1 MNKMN
6 QTQTRSPRKRLLSLI
21 LAVILMIGLLPIS
34 AFATSASAQANDSG
48 TTAES
53 QEFLRIFHL
62 DCGRK
67 YFTVSEIEGIIDQ
80 LAENHYTHIQ
90 LAFGNDGLRFLLDD
104 MSVTVNGTE
113 YSSDNVKN
121 AIKTGNSGNGL
132 AGAAA
137 GVLDQSEMDTI
148 LDYAKKAGIEVI
160 PMFNAPGHM
169 YTAIKAM
176 NSLGIGGKYSGTSDA
191 SSAAKALNWSI
202 GPTDSTAVAYAEA
215 LLTKYVKYFA
225 GKDCTKFNI
234 GADESGLSSSNY
246 AAYAEMV
253 NAMNKIVKG
262 EGMTTLAYND
272 GIYNTTYAT
281 SQSSVTFD
289 NDIII
294 CYWTTGDGIATAEFL
309 SDKGFKILNN
319 TNNWYYVLGDG
330 LYKWNVW
337 GSGGQWGYESA
348 VNGLKSTKVTQVKG
362 DEDTNA
368 VTPVGS
374 VLCCWCDVP
383 SIGYMENGVNTSQ
396 SNRQSVYNLIAE
408 MAKQNPDYFKETKP
422 ELSVGT
428 AQGVTVSAAKDG
440 KYQVILPENGGG
452 TVQLS
457 VKNLADG
464 QTAVWASNEETI
476 AAVNA
481 NGLVTFTG
489 TTGTVTIT
497 ATVPS
502 AAGTESAAAL
512 LSNTNDN
519 GTATY
524 SVTFEVK
531 EQGAATKTEDIVLTV
546 GGTKTVTVDGVQAI
560 LTQPDAQ
567 YATVATKGVP
577 SETVSYTASASA
589 STDIRAYGG
598 NDVSNLIDG
607 NTGTYFFSDAAP
619 GVGAY
624 VQVDLKKAIP
634 FDAVRLTS
642 CGDDFCKN
650 AAVKVSADGD
660 NWTTIGSYTGSTT
673 ATTFDVNGNIGSV
686 RYIRVEITEQVR
698 ANNGNYC
705 WWKLAEI
712 EWGNYD
718 NGTFTRMETSGTV
731 TVPEQT
737 QITFTGVA
745 VGNTV
750 ARIGDT
756 EYNIQVK
763 GRVEIPIS
771 IIDYRADGLLFD
783 YSYAD
788 SSYGNYPDSYRYSLV
803 HGRAEQT
810 NTYSSTNVAG
820 TWDSS
825 AGIYYVDGNGSKVE
839 SIPRTRIEQTGP
851 VGPYGTAFFTNS
863 GDNSWSRA
871 GLVKTQLG
879 TNGMPVYTEDAVQYV
894 ASLLK
899 AGYYNDVSDSDYNCN
914 SYIYKTFVAAD
925 GKRSIHNESATEF
938 SAQFEVTK
946 SYNDIKTAYDL
957 AWYLLNTI
965 YQPDT
970 EATVPVTD
978 VDGQQREV
986 PLYGMA
992 VDTYKSIVLTAD
1004 GNKYTFEAGY
1014 SNNPKNVLYDKEN
1027 GTISNGGGTSVTG
1040 FYPLESLG
1048 YEQPGL
1054 LTNTSRN
1061 DGLDETTG
1069 RNRNGSFTLRGE
1081 SQFVY
1086 NKDSNLYFTF
1096 TGDDDVY
1103 MYINGVLALD
1113 LGGAHG
1119 RNTKKVQLDKLDKD
1133 TYKLKDGEVATFTF
1147 FYMERCSDASTF
1159 AIETNM
1165 ELVQRDIAVE
1175 KNAYSDSGYKT
1186 PVASGAVVDNGRS
1199 LFYDLVVANLGNTT
1213 MTDFTFEDTDT
1224 FTGKANLGYDVTD
1237 ASVTAGSKDKDK
1249 NLVSLSANGYT
1260 YFVTDADGNQVGE
1273 TKTCDTLDALST
1285 AVAGVNL
1292 AAKQS
1297 LHVRFLKATV
1307 DVAPSKII
1315 SYTNTIKVTASAG
1328 GARLWDDGSHSIYAY
1343 NDGGTARTYVVD
1355 FGLPLNITKIFDP
1368 SAKDYINGA
1377 AGNIE
1382 LKQQPQYG
1390 TAELTANGYDSS
1402 VRYQLKTN
1410 TTIDGQDTITLNVP
1424 YKFDN
1429 AERTLPK
1436 TLNIIPAS
1444 NVYYE
1449 DSLASFT
1456 PGSGVAKDATWSKV
1470 DNDDKAATEK
1480 TDVYQALQQLG
1491 DKKIYGYD
1499 DAYNKDNSS
1508 MLSMG
1513 TAHKVTVTSAMA
1525 DTNAWKE
1532 QPTSAWPTASF
1543 TFTGTGFD
1551 IISLTDN
1558 TSGAI
1563 LVKVTGE
1570 NYNKNFLVD
1579 NYYGYNYNEKT
1590 GEWTT
1595 DKTGGNNAL
1604 YQIPVMKVTDLPH
1617 GTYNVTIQVFF
1628 NEFFDG
1634 TESGTYNFWLDA
1646 IRIYNPMGDYADYT
1660 KDNEGYPQYIQLHDE
1675 LVKTAEES
1683 GEKKL
1688 VFIDGAASATI
1699 AEYANYGPN
1708 NEVYLANGQAI
1719 SFKLTGADV
1728 DKIASVQ
1735 IGAKAPKGTAVLNVN
1750 STDIESSLSTATEM
1764 YYDITTQVTGGSYQ
1778 VTITNNTTTTDNIL
1792 SLTNLKITYKTTK
1805 PAEDEKVT
1813 LAALDTQEQ
1822 ENAVNLVRALF
1833 TAPMATFSPETFQ
1846 ADWGRAVRAGKRAT
1860 LTVKTS
1866 ADVESITVDGVT
1878 VTSYTTRTERTGWG
1892 WWSPKVTYHV
1902 FTYTTTA
1909 PAQTTDYAV
1918 CAVNAEGTAS
1928 EPITATLTVRPAT
1941 WWNWWF

>member
-34 AFATSASAQANDSG
+34 AFATSASAQAGEDKAATQDS
-48 TTAES
+48 
-53 QEFLRIFHL
+53 EFLRIFHL

-104 MSVTVNGTE
+104 MSVTVNGTKYDKE
-113 YSSDNVKN
+113 KVKS
-121 AIKTGNSGNGL
+121 AVQSGNKAYYN
-132 AGAAA
+132 AGD
-137 GVLDQSEMDTI
+137 VNELTQSDMDEI
-148 LDYAKKAGIEVI
+148 IKHANDKGIQVI
-160 PMFNAPGHM
+160 PMFNTPYHM
-169 YTAIKAM
+169 NALLSAM
-176 NSLGIGGKYSGTSDA
+176 EKLGMS
-191 SSAAKALNWSI
+191 NVRMSI
-202 GPTDSTAVAYAEA
+202 TTTDENGNKSTNNNYLKLVDNDTAVAFVKALQQKYMDYFKSKGCKYYNIATDEYAFDNISNDV
-215 LLTKYVKYFA
+215 Y
-225 GKDCTKFNI
+225 TKF
-234 GADESGLSSSNY
+234 
-246 AAYAEMV
+246 AEYVNDLAKMV
-253 NAMNKIVKG
+253 K
-262 EGMTTLAYND
+262 ERSMTPLAYND
-272 GIYNTTYAT
+272 GFYWKTRT
-281 SQSSVTFD
+281 SSVDFD
-289 NDIII
+289 TDIVI
-294 CYWTTGDGIATAEFL
+294 CYWSNGGNRASAETL
-309 SDKGFKILNN
+309 AGKHFKILNN
-319 TNNWYYVLGDG
+319 TDDWYYVLGDY
-330 LYKWNVW
+330 LYKAW
-337 GSGGQWGYESA
+337 GTDGQWGYA
-348 VNGLKSTKVTQVKG
+348 DAMNGLSTTKVTQVKG
-362 DEDTNA
+362 DTNGK
-368 VTPVGS
+368 VVPIGS
-374 VLCCWCDVP
+374 VLCCWCDGP
-383 SIGYMENGVNTSQ
+383 SMGYNDNGYSGWNHPSAGQT
-396 SNRQSVYNLIAE
+396 NKESVYNLIKAMAE
-408 MAKQNPDYFKETKP
+408 NNPDYFKEYTAPQP

-946 SYNDIKTAYDL
+946 AYADIKTAYDL
-957 AWYLLNTI
+957 AWYLLNNL
-965 YQPDT
+965 YEADT
-970 EATVPVTD
+970 NMTTVTGTDEAEHQVPI
-978 VDGQQREV
+978 
-986 PLYGMA
+986 YGMA
-992 VDTYKSIVLTAD
+992 VDAYKSIVLTD
-1004 GNKYTFEAGY
+1004 NGTGTYSFEAGY
-1014 SNNPKNVLYDKEN
+1014 SGTKKDVQYDWESGTIYN
-1027 GTISNGGGTSVTG
+1027 GTNEGDESG
-1040 FYPLESLG
+1040 FYPLEDLG
-1048 YEQPGL
+1048 YEQSDL
-1054 LTNTSRN
+1054 LKNTSII
-1061 DGLDETTG
+1061 DGK
-1069 RNRNGSFTLRGE
+1069 RRNGNFTLRGE

-1086 NKDSNLYFTF
+1086 NSADDLYFTF

-1119 RNTKKVQLDKLDKD
+1119 RNTKTVKLNSLDKD
-1133 TYKLKDGEVATFTF
+1133 TYNLKDGEVATFTF

-1159 AIETNM
+1159 GIETNM

-1456 PGSGVAKDATWSKV
+1456 NGAGSAENAKWETAGTAT
-1470 DNDDKAATEK
+1470 DDQKSAT
-1480 TDVYQALQQLG
+1480 QALEELG
-1491 DKKIYGYD
+1491 KHTNVYGHD
-1499 DAYNKDNSS
+1499 DAYNSS
-1508 MLSMG
+1508 STFSMG
-1513 TAHKVTVTSAMA
+1513 TAQKVTVTPEMLK
-1525 DTNAWKE
+1525 NWKNDAN
-1532 QPTSAWPTASF
+1532 SAWPTASF

-1563 LVKVTGE
+1563 LVSVTGKD
-1570 NYNKNFLVD
+1570 YNKNFLVD
-1579 NYYGYNYNEKT
+1579 NYYGYNYNEET
-1590 GEWTT
+1590 GEWTIVN
-1595 DKTGGNNAL
+1595 DGSKNAL
-1604 YQIPVMKVTDLPH
+1604 YQIPVMKVDDLDY
-1617 GTYNVTIQVFF
+1617 GTYNVTIQVFY
-1628 NEFFDG
+1628 NEFFDVTANEADG
-1634 TESGTYNFWLDA
+1634 YNFWLDA
-1646 IRIYNPMGDYADYT
+1646 IRIYNPMGKNYDYT
-1660 KDNEGYPQYIQLHDE
+1660 ADNEGYPQYILIHDE
-1675 LVKTAEES
+1675 LVKTDETR
-1683 GEKKL
+1683 GV
-1688 VFIDGAASATI
+1688 VFIDGAEEATI
-1699 AEYANYGPN
+1699 GQYANYGPN
-1708 NEVYLANGQAI
+1708 NEVYLAQGQAI
-1719 SFKLTGADV
+1719 SFKVPTN
-1728 DKIASVQ
+1728 DKIASIQ
-1735 IGAKAPKGTAVLNVN
+1735 IGAKAPKGTATMTVKGENV
-1750 STDIESSLSTATEM
+1750 TTKLEKPLETATEM
-1764 YYDITTQVTGGSYQ
+1764 YYDITAQAKGGQ
-1778 VTITNNTTTTDNIL
+1778 LVTISNTSGSIL
-1792 SLTNLKITYKTTK
+1792 SLTNLKITYKDKAHEEVKLESLT
-1805 PAEDEKVT
+1805 AE
-1813 LAALDTQEQ
+1813 EQ
-1822 ENAVNLVRALF
+1822 TNAVAMVQALF
-1833 TAPMATFSPETFQ
+1833 AAPVETFSPETFQ